1 MGSRKLPSRQVVMNL
16 TAQGMTNKQ
25 IARQYGVTPEG
36 VEKFRIREEAQ
47 MLDREKFLT
56 LQEVA
61 DDLGVK
67 RNTLYAACYEK
78 RVPHARHGRLLGFN
92 PDQIQV
98 LREYFNKP
106 GEATIEQKARALLN
120 TTLGECVRQRT
131 RAGVKKYGQT
141 LDDNH
146 QPDRAKAVHLVQELL
161 DATQYAVWADLP
173 DVAATAGRLANTVQ
187 KQFGLTADEIMKG
200 GKQ

>member
-1 MGSRKLPSRQVVMNL
+1 MNL
-16 TAQGMTNKQ
+16 TAQGMTDKQ
-25 IARQYGVTPEG
+25 IARKYDVTPEA
-36 VEKFRIREEAQ
+36 VQKFRVREEAQ

-78 RVPHARHGRLLGFN
+78 RVPYSRHGRLIGFS
-92 PDQIQV
+92 PEQIQI
-98 LREYFNKP
+98 LRQYFKQDGP
-106 GEATIEQKARALLN
+106 ATIEQKARALLN
-120 TTLGECVRQRT
+120 STLGECVRQRT

-146 QPDRAKAVHLVQELL
+146 QPDRAKAVHLLQELM
-161 DATQYAVWADLP
+161 DACQYAIWAELP

-187 KQFGLTADEIMKG
+187 KQFQLTADEIMKG